1 MYICYHCDKNENY
14 FTVHS
19 LKFLEANN
27 TSTSSSDN
35 TSGIVSGELCQIITN
50 NYIYIASMMIISL
63 SPALFL
69 QSSLAIMYMYM
80 YPFPS
85 PSLSHSMYFYYFLK

>member
-1 MYICYHCDKNENY
+1 MHVHCHLCDKNEKY

-35 TSGIVSGELCQIITN
+35 TSGIVSGELCQ
-50 NYIYIASMMIISL
+50 M
-63 SPALFL
+63 
-69 QSSLAIMYMYM
+69 
-80 YPFPS
+80 
-85 PSLSHSMYFYYFLK
+85 K